1 MATPVQ
7 QPVNAT
13 VLASVKARSR
23 NRNERPLRTRAK
35 PFDVENPTIIDPT
48 MTQKTLSAKATT
60 IMLSAIAAMETAICQ
75 RFSSCERMP
84 NEIPP
89 KNPANTQQLNT
100 VLPTTGEPK
109 PESTTSEG
117 MRKEFNALAEKNVTA
132 NSAAPTA

>member
-1 MATPVQ
+1 M
-7 QPVNAT
+7 
-13 VLASVKARSR
+13 
-23 NRNERPLRTRAK
+23 
-35 PFDVENPTIIDPT
+35 
-48 MTQKTLSAKATT
+48 
-60 IMLSAIAAMETAICQ
+60 
-75 RFSSCERMP
+75 RF
-84 NEIPP
+84 